1 MSSVKTADA
10 LADNSATKLAAPAQ
24 GPTQEDIRKVVSEYQ
39 AREAR
44 RAAAQAKKTDEDKDK
59 DKEKEKKGLLGSALE
74 MGSKLISGGGSEE
87 GTKSPSPAPASPASE
102 MTGVPS
108 SNVTTHNKY
117 ALHRHI
123 FEARRNELR
132 RKEMNK
138 KAKETAQGLP
148 QVPRGSF

>member
-1 MSSVKTADA
+1 M
-10 LADNSATKLAAPAQ
+10 
-24 GPTQEDIRKVVSEYQ
+24 SEYQ

-44 RAAAQAKKTDEDKDK
+44 RTAAQAKKDDEKDDRK
-59 DKEKEKKGLLGSALE
+59 DDRKDEKKGFLGSALE
-74 MGSKLISGGGSEE
+74 MGSKLISGSPSEE
-87 GTKSPSPAPASPASE
+87 SGAKSPAPTPASPAGE

>member
-1 MSSVKTADA
+1 M
-10 LADNSATKLAAPAQ
+10 
-24 GPTQEDIRKVVSEYQ
+24 SEYHT
-39 AREAR
+39 REAR
-44 RAAAQAKKTDEDKDK
+44 RAAATTKKED
-59 DKEKEKKGLLGSALE
+59 DKEPEKKGLLGSALE
-74 MGSKLISGGGSEE
+74 MGSKLVSGSGSREDDA
-87 GTKSPSPAPASPASE
+87 KSPKSPGSPAPGTPGTPGD

-108 SNVTTHNKY
+108 SNATTHNKY

-138 KAKETAQGLP
+138 KAKETARGLP

>member
-1 MSSVKTADA
+1 MSPQLSRHATVADG
-10 LADNSATKLAAPAQ
+10 SATKLAAPPP

-44 RAAAQAKKTDEDKDK
+44 RTAAQAKKDDEKDDKD
-59 DKEKEKKGLLGSALE
+59 KEKKGLLGSALE
-74 MGSKLISGGGSEE
+74 MGSKLISG
-87 GTKSPSPAPASPASE
+87 SPSEDGAKSPASAPGTPAGD

-123 FEARRNELR
+123 FDARRNDLR